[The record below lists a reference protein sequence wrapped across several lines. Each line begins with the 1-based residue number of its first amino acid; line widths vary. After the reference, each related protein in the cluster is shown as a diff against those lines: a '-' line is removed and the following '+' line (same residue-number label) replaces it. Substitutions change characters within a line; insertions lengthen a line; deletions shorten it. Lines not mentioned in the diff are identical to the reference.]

1 MVRTPCVPA
10 VFPPDV
16 KGMNDKH
23 QSMNRPA
30 ADTGRIARSAGTV
43 GVAVMC
49 SRVLGLVREQV
60 FAIFFGAGFAYDA
73 FVVAFR
79 IPNLLRDLF
88 GEGALSAAFVTVFSD
103 YQTTKGEEATHRLAG
118 NVLVFITLLLGIIVG
133 LGILFAKPLV
143 LLLTNEEF
151 ARIPG
156 KVGLTHLLTVIMFP
170 FLLLVSLASV
180 VMGMLNTRGRFFI
193 PAMASSFFNAGSIIS
208 GVALALILPRFGV
221 RAIVGMAIGTLVGGL
236 LQFTGQLPSLF
247 RTGFVFRPH
256 LDLADPGLRRILRL
270 MAPAVLGLA
279 AVQINVFLNTYFAS
293 SLVQG
298 SLSWLNYAF
307 RFFQFPVGVFG
318 VAISIA
324 ALPVI
329 ARQAALKDISRLRE
343 TYVSAQT
350 IAFSLTIPATVG
362 LYLLALPIIVLLFE
376 HGRFSHFSAIMT
388 AEALR
393 FYALGLFAYAAVKV
407 MVPVFYALDDTKYP
421 VIGSFMT
428 VAINIGVIL
437 LTIGR
442 LAHRAMPLG
451 ISCAMLVNF
460 LFLSTVLYRKLAG
473 YPLGYLAS
481 GLVKVIAATA
491 LMAGWL
497 RLGLNWLAGW
507 LAGGILLQMAAVLFL
522 VGSATV
528 LYGLALY
535 LLRLRE
541 LVVMVEK
548 VVARIRDIN
557 LRWSRRNCEEG
568 GDKGSQVP

>member
-1 MVRTPCVPA
+1 
-10 VFPPDV
+10 
-16 KGMNDKH
+16 MNNAS

-43 GVAVMC
+43 GAAVMC
-49 SRVLGLVREQV
+49 SRVLGLIREQV

-88 GEGALSAAFVTVFSD
+88 AEGALSAAFVTVFSD
-103 YQTTKGEEATHRLAG
+103 YQTNRDEEATHRLAG

-133 LGILFAKPLV
+133 LGILLAKQLV
-143 LLLTNEEF
+143 LLLTNEQF

-156 KVGLTHLLTVIMFP
+156 KVALTQHLTMIMFP
-170 FLLLVSLASV
+170 FLLLVSLSSV
-180 VMGMLNTRGRFFI
+180 VMGILNTRGRFFI
-193 PAMASSFFNAGSIIS
+193 PAMASSFFNTGAIIG
-208 GVALALILPRFGV
+208 GVPLALILPRFGV
-221 RAIVGMAIGTLVGGL
+221 RAIVGMAIGILVGGL

-270 MAPAVLGLA
+270 MAPAVVGLA

-324 ALPVI
+324 ALPVM
-329 ARQAALKDISRLRE
+329 ARQAAVKDIPRLRE

-362 LYLLALPIIVLLFE
+362 LCLLAEPIISLLFE
-376 HGRFSHFSAIMT
+376 HGRFSHFAAVMT

-407 MVPVFYALDDTKYP
+407 IVPVFYALDDTKFP

-428 VAINIGVIL
+428 VVVNVTVIL

-451 ISCAMLVNF
+451 ISCAMQVNF
-460 LFLSTVLYRKLAG
+460 FFLSAVLYRKLAG

-481 GLVKVIAATA
+481 GLSKVVAATV
-491 LMAGWL
+491 LMGGWL
-497 RLGLNWLAGW
+497 VFGMNWLHGW
-507 LAGGILLQMAAVLFL
+507 LAGGILTQLAALLFL
-522 VGSATV
+522 VGSSAA

-535 LLRLRE
+535 QLHLRE
-541 LVVMVEK
+541 LTLMIEK
-548 VVARIRDIN
+548 VLARIRGI
-557 LRWSRRNCEEG
+557 EE
-568 GDKGSQVP
+568 S